1 MGNCNCTNSIA
12 VLMVACWAFHTA
24 RFSYEAFHTIFLIG
38 TVLILLIIVITFTT
52 VTYYYAFKWL
62 HSKTKVLPQQTENER
77 KWELYN
83 REKRV
88 LLMFGLMTT
97 LYIIVFLP
105 TIIITFFD
113 EFRKTLGEIIVIDFI
128 GWLYL
133 MASVFNPC
141 ITLKLRFQV
150 SFQKNSEKLLQREST
165 LIDNYHCPHKRYH
178 CKKYNE

>member
-1 MGNCNCTNSIA
+1 M
-12 VLMVACWAFHTA
+12 
-24 RFSYEAFHTIFLIG
+24 IG

-150 SFQKNSEKLLQREST
+150 SFQKIAKNCCRESR
-165 LIDNYHCPHKRYH
+165 P
-178 CKKYNE
+178 